1 MVVHNFLQDELKI
14 RFHEACMGESHLPRK
29 EKNEQKHYNE
39 SCLHGVLEIVV
50 SQDNE
55 VAVVSVVLGV
65 VVV

>member
-1 MVVHNFLQDELKI
+1 
-14 RFHEACMGESHLPRK
+14 MGERHLPRK
-29 EKNEQKHYNE
+29 EKNEQKHYDE

-65 VVV
+65 VAAVKPISM